1 MKTYFCKIFIFLLAL
16 FMVLSPI
23 ALASNI
29 EPREGGGEAVV
40 TSENSKIQ
48 ESFETN
54 YEIVY
59 SDLYL
64 YNTNLEISQIVDGNV
79 FAYGQNV
86 NVTGV
91 IRGNLFVMANEL
103 TISDEA
109 IIQGSV
115 FVLANNIN
123 VSGEISDIYA
133 MSSNFTMNENGLI
146 NRNAYLIANSIS
158 LSGQITRDAYL
169 SVQNLSFGENAKQVI
184 GGNLNYNSN
193 NEIEL
198 DDGIVGG
205 EVNFT
210 KIEEQ
215 EVSAGD
221 IAWSI
226 VSSIISSLVFAIGI
240 ILITTWFAPE
250 FKNKTAEILASKSL
264 KAFGTGLLVLFGG
277 LLATI
282 IIALFTYGFG
292 LGIGFFVA
300 AIIILA
306 YIASGTI
313 FSIAAG
319 SLIAQKLE
327 NRKSNNSKNEKTGK
341 GKYGMFILF
350 ALLITLALNL
360 VEYIP
365 FVGSPIKFIAS
376 IIGLGILILNL
387 YKRK

>member
-1 MKTYFCKIFIFLLAL
+1 MKTYFCKIFAFLLAL

-29 EPREGGGEAVV
+29 EPREGGETVV
-40 TSENSKIQ
+40 TSENGEIQ

-115 FVLANNIN
+115 FALANNIN
-123 VSGEISDIYA
+123 ASGEISDIYA
-133 MSSNFTMNENGLI
+133 MSSNFTMSENGLI

-226 VSSIISSLVFAIGI
+226 ASSIISSLVFAIGI

-292 LGIGFFVA
+292 LGIGLFIA
-300 AIIILA
+300 ALIALA

-313 FSIAAG
+313 FSIAVG

-341 GKYGMFILF
+341 GKYGMYILF

>member
-1 MKTYFCKIFIFLLAL
+1 MKTYFCKIFVFLLAL

-29 EPREGGGEAVV
+29 EPREGGEAVV
-40 TSENSKIQ
+40 TSENGEIQ

-115 FVLANNIN
+115 FALANNIN
-123 VSGEISDIYA
+123 ASGEISDIYA

-226 VSSIISSLVFAIGI
+226 ASSIISSLVFAMGI

-277 LLATI
+277 ILAAI

-292 LGIGFFVA
+292 LGIGLFIA
-300 AIIILA
+300 ALIALA

-313 FSIAAG
+313 FSIAVG

-327 NRKSNNSKNEKTGK
+327 NKKSNNSKNEKTGK
-341 GKYGMFILF
+341 GEYGMYILF
-350 ALLITLALNL
+350 ALLITFALNL